1 MSDESTARN
10 GKIARLPLA
19 IRNEV
24 CRRLDDGEVGPKI
37 IAWLHTLPEV
47 LAVLDE
53 YFNEQPIS
61 AQNLT
66 EWRQGGYQDWKK
78 RREQLDRTKGLAAFT
93 AELIGNNGGN
103 TTKGAT
109 AIAGGQL
116 LEIVE
121 SLDVETQKKLLLEK
135 PGTYIEFVGALA
147 KLTKSQ
153 ADVEKAEQAKRVVE
167 QNDRKLDQNDRKLA
181 LEEQRFQRT
190 TAEKFLA
197 FYQDKRAAE
206 IAEGKGAKDVKIE
219 ELRQLMFPTGDSFI
233 PTPLNA
239 PKE

>member
-1 MSDESTARN
+1 MSDSTARN

-53 YFNEQPIS
+53 HFNEQPIS

-78 RREQLDRTKGLAAFT
+78 RREQLDLTKGLADYSADL
-93 AELIGNNGGN
+93 AARNGG
-103 TTKGAT
+103 TTTQGAS

-116 LEIVE
+116 LMIFEG
-121 SLDVETQKKLLLEK
+121 LDVDAQKKLLTDK
-135 PGTYIEFVGALA
+135 PGTYLELLDALA
-147 KLTKSQ
+147 RIQKSQ
-153 ADVEKAEQAKRVVE
+153 ADAEKARQAGKVVE
-167 QNDRKLDQNDRKLA
+167 QNERRLAQADRKLA
-181 LEEQRFQRT
+181 LDEARFQRT
-190 TAEKFLA
+190 TAELFLKW
-197 FYQDKRAAE
+197 YEDKRAAE
-206 IAEGKGAKDVKIE
+206 IANSGAKAEVKIE
-219 ELRQLMFPTGDSFI
+219 NLRLLMFYGTGEAATS
-233 PTPLNA
+233 
-239 PKE
+239 